1 MFWLFYS
8 WFRRKINEMK
18 WFKSANYLSSRIFMV
33 KIWLLL
39 NGCDHAV
46 RVLHLRRQ
54 VRRRRPEAAVGVSGI
69 LQSEL
74 AGSGFRF
81 RRRFLSFGL
90 GFRRFR
96 DRLFRVRL
104 VGVRRQ
110 RTISAWDDRLL
121 LLLLV
126 MVRTLPLF
134 TNLIA
139 EWEMEIKF
147 RRIWEDD

>member
-1 MFWLFYS
+1 
-8 WFRRKINEMK
+8 
-18 WFKSANYLSSRIFMV
+18 MV
-33 KIWLLL
+33 EIWLLL

-81 RRRFLSFGL
+81 RRRFLSFDL

-104 VGVRRQ
+104 VGVWRQ
-110 RTISAWDDRLL
+110 RTISAWYDRLL
-121 LLLLV
+121 LLLV
-126 MVRTLPLF
+126 MAWTLPLF
-134 TNLIA
+134 ANLVA
-139 EWEMEIKF
+139 KWEMEIKF
-147 RRIWEDD
+147 RMICEDDYRDSQNKVVGDLQN

>member
-1 MFWLFYS
+1 M
-8 WFRRKINEMK
+8 M
-18 WFKSANYLSSRIFMV
+18 

-39 NGCDHAV
+39 DGCDHAV

-54 VRRRRPEAAVGVSGI
+54 VRRGRPEAAVGVSGI

-96 DRLFRVRL
+96 DWRFRVRL
-104 VGVRRQ
+104 VGVWRQ
-110 RTISAWDDRLL
+110 RTISARDDGLL

-126 MVRTLPLF
+126 MARTLPLF
-134 TNLIA
+134 ANLIA
-139 EWEMEIKF
+139 KWEMEIK
-147 RRIWEDD
+147 ISKI